1 MGVAPAE
8 KKKFVKALVLSAE
21 PHPPFFK
28 FPAKGITARVRNSP
42 EWTRARAIELL
53 SKSQILKMMSRTKT
67 NGASFSEKQYEDA
80 VKHAFGMG
88 TPAYLETPSSSIG
101 EYLSNRKIRAKAL
114 KNALENGY
122 EGALRRISQLQ
133 KEERAHARKI
143 ADLYTYIA
151 KETKD
156 PYFFVQAAVRYGKIG
171 DKMMEARSFKQVLA
185 IDKNHQLK
193 FWLGNK
199 AIIADRISAI
209 EEFGSNNTPE
219 KAENK
224 TNTMTRYLL
233 PFAFGAAMG
242 WI

>member
-1 MGVAPAE
+1 
-8 KKKFVKALVLSAE
+8 
-21 PHPPFFK
+21 
-28 FPAKGITARVRNSP
+28 
-42 EWTRARAIELL
+42 
-53 SKSQILKMMSRTKT
+53 MSRTKT
-67 NGASFSEKQYEDA
+67 NGASFTEKQYQDA
-80 VKHAFGMG
+80 VRHAFGMG

-101 EYLSNRKIRAKAL
+101 EYLSDRRIRSESLKSAL
-114 KNALENGY
+114 GLGY
-122 EGALRRISQLQ
+122 EGVLRRISVLQ
-133 KEERAHARKI
+133 KEESVYMRKI
-143 ADLYTYIA
+143 ADLYTYLA

-171 DKMMEARSFKQVLA
+171 DKTMEARSFKQVLA

-199 AIIADRISAI
+199 AIIADRISSI
-209 EEFGSNNTPE
+209 EEFGTDTPVPSE
-219 KAENK
+219 MKN